1 MGKFITIREEFELE
15 KGSSKY
21 TEEEFIE
28 WLKAVDGRMEEY
40 VKESIQVFWEDDP
53 KNSQYLCLFSDIPKK

>member
-1 MGKFITIREEFELE
+1 MREEFELE

-28 WLKAVDGRMEEY
+28 WLKAVDGRMEKY

-53 KNSQYLCLFSDIPKK
+53 KNSEDFRLFSDIPKK